1 MDTFINLQKGVWC
14 NVEKI
19 TAMPEASAKI
29 SGDNRHPEIKGRI
42 EFYGVYGGTVVVA
55 EVSGL
60 TESETGQEQG
70 FYGFHIHEGGS
81 CTGKQ
86 SDSFANVG
94 GHYNPDHKSHP
105 KHTGDLPP
113 LLSDAGEAWMSVY
126 TSRFFPEDV
135 IGKTVVIHDRPD
147 DFHTQPS
154 GASGEKIACGE
165 IVAED
170 ETD

>member
-19 TAMPEASAKI
+19 TAMLEASAKI

-70 FYGFHIHEGGS
+70 FYGFHIHE
-81 CTGKQ
+81 
-86 SDSFANVG
+86 
-94 GHYNPDHKSHP
+94 
-105 KHTGDLPP
+105 
-113 LLSDAGEAWMSVY
+113 
-126 TSRFFPEDV
+126 
-135 IGKTVVIHDRPD
+135 
-147 DFHTQPS
+147 
-154 GASGEKIACGE
+154 ACLG
-165 IVAED
+165 
-170 ETD
+170 

>member
-1 MDTFINLQKGVWC
+1 M
-14 NVEKI
+14 
-19 TAMPEASAKI
+19 
-29 SGDNRHPEIKGRI
+29 
-42 EFYGVYGGTVVVA
+42 A

-60 TESETGQEQG
+60 TEAGTGQEQG
-70 FYGFHIHEGGS
+70 FYGFHIHEGAS

-86 SDSFANVG
+86 SDSFANTG
-94 GHYNPDHKSHP
+94 GHYNPGNKSHP
-105 KHTGDLPP
+105 QHAGDLPP

-154 GASGEKIACGE
+154 GDSGEKIACGK

-170 ETD
+170 KTD

>member
-1 MDTFINLQKGVWC
+1 M
-14 NVEKI
+14 ERI
-19 TAMPEASAKI
+19 TAMPEASAEV

-42 EFYGVYGGTVVVA
+42 EFYGVVA

-60 TESETGQEQG
+60 TEAGTGQEQG
-70 FYGFHIHEGGS
+70 FYGFHIHEGAS

-86 SDSFANVG
+86 SDSFANTG
-94 GHYNPDHKSHP
+94 GHYNPGNKSHP
-105 KHTGDLPP
+105 QHAGDLPP

-154 GASGEKIACGE
+154 GDSGEKIACGK

-170 ETD
+170 KTD

>member
-1 MDTFINLQKGVWC
+1 MACMEELSLWQRCQDLPKQ
-14 NVEKI
+14 
-19 TAMPEASAKI
+19 
-29 SGDNRHPEIKGRI
+29 
-42 EFYGVYGGTVVVA
+42 
-55 EVSGL
+55 
-60 TESETGQEQG
+60 GQEQG
-70 FYGFHIHEGGS
+70 FYGFHIHEGAS

-86 SDSFANVG
+86 SDSFANTG
-94 GHYNPDHKSHP
+94 GHYNPGNKSHP
-105 KHTGDLPP
+105 QHAGDLPP

-154 GASGEKIACGE
+154 GDSGEKIACGK

-170 ETD
+170 KTD

>member
-1 MDTFINLQKGVWC
+1 M
-14 NVEKI
+14 ERI
-19 TAMPEASAKI
+19 TAMPEASAEV

-60 TESETGQEQG
+60 TEAGTGQEQG
-70 FYGFHIHEGGS
+70 FYGFHIHEGAS

-86 SDSFANVG
+86 SDSFANTG
-94 GHYNPDHKSHP
+94 GHYNPGNKSHP
-105 KHTGDLPP
+105 QHAGDLPP

-135 IGKTVVIHDRPD
+135 IGKTGGDSR
-147 DFHTQPS
+147 S
-154 GASGEKIACGE
+154 AG
-165 IVAED
+165 
-170 ETD
+170 

>member
-1 MDTFINLQKGVWC
+1 M
-14 NVEKI
+14 EKI

-105 KHTGDLPP
+105 KHAGDLPP
-113 LLSDAGEAWMSVY
+113 LCLMQERRGCRYIHLVF
-126 TSRFFPEDV
+126 SR
-135 IGKTVVIHDRPD
+135 RM
-147 DFHTQPS
+147 
-154 GASGEKIACGE
+154 
-165 IVAED
+165 
-170 ETD
+170 

>member
-1 MDTFINLQKGVWC
+1 M
-14 NVEKI
+14 ERI
-19 TAMPEASAKI
+19 TAMPEASAEV

-60 TESETGQEQG
+60 TEAGTGQEQG
-70 FYGFHIHEGGS
+70 FYGFHIH
-81 CTGKQ
+81 T
-86 SDSFANVG
+86 G
-94 GHYNPDHKSHP
+94 GHYNPGNKSHP
-105 KHTGDLPP
+105 QHAGDLPP

-154 GASGEKIACGE
+154 GDSGEKIACGK

-170 ETD
+170 KTD

>member
-1 MDTFINLQKGVWC
+1 M
-14 NVEKI
+14 ERI
-19 TAMPEASAKI
+19 TAMPEASAEV
-29 SGDNRHPEIKGRI
+29 SGDNRHPGIKGRI

-60 TESETGQEQG
+60 TEAGTGQEQG
-70 FYGFHIHEGGS
+70 FYGFHIHEGAS

-86 SDSFANVG
+86 SDSFANTG
-94 GHYNPDHKSHP
+94 GHYNPGNKSHP
-105 KHTGDLPP
+105 QHAGDLPP

-154 GASGEKIACGE
+154 GDSGEKIACGK

-170 ETD
+170 KRD